1 MFPRRTLAKT
11 GYEAQSASFVQ
22 WWCSASMTHGEIVNS
37 IDDAATRMV
46 SSAKSRAELLVILL
60 KANMGAE
67 GASIPVVVESL
78 EDAQNALRDGRRKAL
93 VQYLT
98 QHPAMRSLG
107 IVDEGGLFEH
117 FLIDVEM
124 GSGLETTRIK
134 QAISTTNPTL
144 RDSKTELFRSVGE
157 EKVMQSSLSD
167 ETARAVIR
175 SYIKGPDEIGNL
187 RIESF
192 HWEMPPASPD
202 DTPERRLLREKMA
215 EGIFHFIAR
224 PRSCSAGFSCSCP
237 SWPSELRRPWIDPA
251 SFAATITTT
260 TEKQS
265 TTLNVGK
272 SDAKTFLDKKMG
284 WSELVDDVWFSPNE
298 SQTTLTVGDGTNISR
313 EMLSVIVFRI
323 GSKSG
328 RTSANTCLGDFTLQ
342 GPTLSF
348 RDYATMVAVSPF
360 GSGEKL
366 ASIEFGMVTASSSD
380 AVSQK
385 TMAGYAS
392 DPAGTN
398 PGALSVDFVR
408 ADAWVPKGLWPA
420 PWFTLPEAYTTAP
433 SQDAMAREAEEAA
446 HAGST
451 MPLFNILGEDFR
463 EVLSADTGAGGV
475 FAVMDGATIEEGLPQ
490 LSSGNS
496 STRTQV
502 GFGAAFGK
510 FSGLAHCQ
518 EVAVLHSIYNWEA
531 GFNVVALLVERFI
544 SLQQCDLALQP
555 LAYMKRFVF
564 KYIQALAAAGDVFF
578 RQNSLEM
585 LPMTIQRYT
594 EASHI
599 FGPAPQ
605 RVPDVKS
612 RKQQFKSYNKVASS
626 IDDFCHASVQLRIAG
641 PYYVLMSHIGNNN
654 SSSSNGGDGS
664 GNQLN
669 FGLFPRTQYF
679 GFQANP
685 EFGKLR
691 SLIDDRLFKV
701 RHSVDINGNVRRLSL
716 WDPPLDVGALV
727 SAATGAG
734 SFGDLLQ
741 QSNSMSL
748 LVSGLGQVLPRQR
761 FTYLL
766 HKTFELC
773 EKLRRTAGS
782 LLSTMEKKDGEA
794 LQLLRSEQDT
804 RLQRIMTEMKVSQKT
819 EAERG
824 L

>member
-1 MFPRRTLAKT
+1 MAPNVLDWRKFP
-11 GYEAQSASFVQ
+11 
-22 WWCSASMTHGEIVNS
+22 
-37 IDDAATRMV
+37 
-46 SSAKSRAELLVILL
+46 
-60 KANMGAE
+60 
-67 GASIPVVVESL
+67 
-78 EDAQNALRDGRRKAL
+78 
-93 VQYLT
+93 
-98 QHPAMRSLG
+98 
-107 IVDEGGLFEH
+107 FEPH
-117 FLIDVEM
+117 
-124 GSGLETTRIK
+124 T
-134 QAISTTNPTL
+134 
-144 RDSKTELFRSVGE
+144 
-157 EKVMQSSLSD
+157 
-167 ETARAVIR
+167 
-175 SYIKGPDEIGNL
+175 
-187 RIESF
+187 
-192 HWEMPPASPD
+192 
-202 DTPERRLLREKMA
+202 
-215 EGIFHFIAR
+215 IAR
-224 PRSCSAGFSCSCP
+224 DR
-237 SWPSELRRPWIDPA
+237 
-251 SFAATITTT
+251 
-260 TEKQS
+260 
-265 TTLNVGK
+265 
-272 SDAKTFLDKKMG
+272 
-284 WSELVDDVWFSPNE
+284 
-298 SQTTLTVGDGTNISR
+298 
-313 EMLSVIVFRI
+313 
-323 GSKSG
+323 
-328 RTSANTCLGDFTLQ
+328 
-342 GPTLSF
+342 
-348 RDYATMVAVSPF
+348 
-360 GSGEKL
+360 
-366 ASIEFGMVTASSSD
+366 
-380 AVSQK
+380 
-385 TMAGYAS
+385 
-392 DPAGTN
+392 
-398 PGALSVDFVR
+398 
-408 ADAWVPKGLWPA
+408 
-420 PWFTLPEAYTTAP
+420 
-433 SQDAMAREAEEAA
+433 
-446 HAGST
+446 
-451 MPLFNILGEDFR
+451 
-463 EVLSADTGAGGV
+463 
-475 FAVMDGATIEEGLPQ
+475 
-490 LSSGNS
+490 
-496 STRTQV
+496 
-502 GFGAAFGK
+502 
-510 FSGLAHCQ
+510 
-518 EVAVLHSIYNWEA
+518 
-531 GFNVVALLVERFI
+531 
-544 SLQQCDLALQP
+544 P

-626 IDDFCHASVQLRIAG
+626 IDDFCHASVQLRIAS

-669 FGLFPRTQYF
+669 SGLFPRTQYF

-819 EAERG
+819 EAERR